1 MKKLIAL
8 IAIVCLIFVYQSVLT
23 RGESVD
29 ISLNYEP
36 YPARAGDVL
45 KLEFE
50 IKNNEAQDLNLTLE
64 LDADEPF
71 NLVSNKEKTIYLKA
85 FESKVVGYKVLVDPS
100 AEEGRKK
107 ITLKYKTNETWN
119 YEHFY
124 ILIAPK
130 NVYLEIVSI
139 SRNPEKVRPGKEV
152 ELKIRIKNTANSE
165 IKNVVFNF
173 DIKDLPFASQSVTEQ
188 RIASLDAKE
197 EKEVLLKLFVLADAE
212 IKTYKIPLKITYE
225 DSYGQSYAKNDT
237 IALQVYEEPRLELS
251 IDSKLIIQKPSKVQ
265 VKVLNKGLGDIM
277 FVEIKLLSSSDYD
290 IIQGYEYI
298 GKISSDDYDTTEF
311 QIIPKKNSL
320 ILKLLLNYRDSNN
333 QEYTKIEELPSKV
346 YTISEAQKAGLLP
359 KSHLALT
366 LIIIFLVA
374 AIFIWRV
381 VSKKRKQ
388 NIEIENA

>member
-8 IAIVCLIFVYQSVLT
+8 IAIFCLIFVYQSVLT

-71 NLVSNKEKTIYLKA
+71 NLISSKEKTIYFKA

-119 YEHFY
+119 YERFY
-124 ILIAPK
+124 IFIAPK
-130 NVYLEIVSI
+130 NVYLELVSI

-225 DSYGQSYAKNDT
+225 DSYGQSYVKNDT

-298 GKISSDDYDTTEF
+298 GKISSDDYDTIEF
-311 QIIPKKNSL
+311 QIIPKKDSL

-333 QEYTKIEELPSKV
+333 QEYTKIEELSSKV

-359 KSHLALT
+359 KSRLALT

>member
-71 NLVSNKEKTIYLKA
+71 NLISNKEKTIYLKA

-225 DSYGQSYAKNDT
+225 DSYGQSYVKNDT

-298 GKISSDDYDTTEF
+298 GKISSDDYDTIEF

-359 KSHLALT
+359 KSRLALT